1 MTTEKTGERK
11 ATDWG
16 RGGDDMIEAINKEQG
31 SIGGGSELPRGMVKI
46 GARLGKTER
55 RNRGEQGR
63 RASQGWVGGGRQ
75 FPHGLVGKGGFR
87 KG

>member
-1 MTTEKTGERK
+1 MTTEKSGERK

-16 RGGDDMIEAINKEQG
+16 RGGDDTIEAIYKEQG
-31 SIGGGSELPRGMVKI
+31 SIGGRTELLRGTVKK
-46 GARLGKTER
+46 GVRLGKTER

-75 FPHGLVGKGGFR
+75 VPHGLVGKGGFR